1 MEDLLLKTQNLSKR
15 FCREPK
21 LAFKYTLADI
31 FGEFRYLPK
40 RNKKLRKGEF
50 WSLKNINFTLN
61 RGEALG
67 LIGHN
72 GAGKSTLINLLMGI
86 IRPTEGEIHWY
97 TNNIVTIDQQSGLNP
112 FQTGRENIYNKLS
125 LHGLSTRKIV
135 KEIDGIIQ
143 YSGIS
148 DFIDAPLGTYSA
160 GMRLRLVFSIYTRL
174 RPDVFIIDEALGVG
188 DIRFQEKF
196 ASFLRNYLDSGG
208 SIILVSHQ
216 LYQIQ
221 SLCHRCLIL
230 DQGQIISQGSTEKA
244 MSDYYELMQIKAQ
257 RESMLEPLF
266 CEETKQLLTQ
276 TKEEEYGLVK
286 ILDLRITPLNTG
298 QIQSGGKVLFEL
310 ICDSPIKKL
319 SVAPFILISF
329 GKSNPLAVM
338 QGSEEDCVYS
348 LEIGIN
354 QFSCVVEELPLM
366 PGKYQIITA
375 IKDIDSKATL
385 TVKGVEDLPFIME
398 VKNYQNRVLQ
408 LSQALKTSMY
418 ISAKWS

>member
-1 MEDLLLKTQNLSKR
+1 MGDLLLETQNLSKR

-21 LAFKYTLADI
+21 LAFRYTLTDI
-31 FGEFRYLPK
+31 FGEFRCLPEAS
-40 RNKKLRKGEF
+40 KKLRKGEF
-50 WSLKNINFTLN
+50 WCLKNINFKLN

-72 GAGKSTLINLLMGI
+72 GSGKSTLINLLMGI
-86 IRPTEGEIHWY
+86 IRPTEGEIRWY
-97 TNNIVTIDQQSGLNP
+97 TDNIVTIDQQSGLNP
-112 FQTGRENIYNKLS
+112 LQTGRENIYNKLS

-188 DIRFQEKF
+188 DMRFQEKF

-208 SIILVSHQ
+208 SIILVSHH

-230 DQGQIISQGSTEKA
+230 DQGQIISQESTEKA
-244 MSDYYELMQIKAQ
+244 MSDYYELMQIKTQ

-266 CEETKQLLTQ
+266 CEETKQLLTE
-276 TKEEEYGLVK
+276 TKEEYGLVK
-286 ILDLRITPLNTG
+286 ILDLKITPLNTE

-310 ICDSPIKKL
+310 ICDSPIKKP

-329 GKSNPLAVM
+329 GNSNHLAVM
-338 QGSEEDCVYS
+338 QSGEGDRLYS

-354 QFSCVVEELPLM
+354 KFSCVVEELPLM
-366 PGKYQIITA
+366 PGKYEIITA

-385 TVKGVEDLPFIME
+385 TVKGLEDLPFIME
-398 VKNYQNRVLQ
+398 VKNYQNSVLQ
-408 LSQALKTSMY
+408 LSQALKTSIY

>member
-1 MEDLLLKTQNLSKR
+1 MGDLLLETQNLSKR

-21 LAFKYTLADI
+21 LAFRYTLADI
-31 FGEFRYLPK
+31 FEEFRYLPE
-40 RNKKLRKGEF
+40 RTKKLRKGEF
-50 WSLKNINFTLN
+50 WCLKNINFKLN

-86 IRPTEGEIHWY
+86 IRPTAGEVRWY

-112 FQTGRENIYNKLS
+112 LQTGRENIYNKLS

-135 KEIDGIIQ
+135 KEIDGIIE

-148 DFIDAPLGTYSA
+148 DFIDTPLGTYSM

-188 DIRFQEKF
+188 DMKFQEKF

-221 SLCHRCLIL
+221 SLCDRCLIL

-244 MSDYYELMQIKAQ
+244 TSDYYELMQIKAQ
-257 RESMLEPLF
+257 TESMLEPLF
-266 CEETKQLLTQ
+266 SQETKQLLTQ
-276 TKEEEYGLVK
+276 TTEEYGLVK
-286 ILDLRITPLNTG
+286 ILDLKIIPLDTE

-310 ICDSPIKKL
+310 ICDSSIRK
-319 SVAPFILISF
+319 SSIAPFILITL
-329 GKSNPLAVM
+329 GKSNRLAVM
-338 QGSEEDCVYS
+338 QGCEEDCPYS

-354 QFSCVVEELPLM
+354 KFSCVVEQLPLM
-366 PGKYQIITA
+366 PGKYQIITG
-375 IKDIDSKATL
+375 IKDTTSKATL
-385 TVKGVEDLPFIME
+385 TVKGVEDLPFIMD
-398 VKNYQNRVLQ
+398 VKSYQNLVLQ
-408 LSQALKTSMY
+408 LSQILKTTLY
-418 ISAKWS
+418 ISAKWN